1 MNAKRSEDHPVV
13 LGLAADLIFA
23 SRIRATAE
31 AAGVSAGTVRS
42 PEDLLSRAIEVRPRL
57 ILVDLEVRRG
67 DPADA
72 IRRIREDQRLS
83 GTRVVAFSS
92 HTNREAIEAGREA
105 GAEVFA
111 RSGFVRALPEL
122 LADAAHE
129 S

>member
-1 MNAKRSEDHPVV
+1 MSAKRSEDHPVV

-31 AAGVSAGTVRS
+31 AAGVSAATVSS
-42 PEDLLSRAIEVRPRL
+42 PEELVSRAIELRPRL
-57 ILVDLEVRRG
+57 ILIDLETRAG
-67 DPADA
+67 EPAAA

-83 GTRVVAFSS
+83 GTRVVAFAS
-92 HTNREAIEAGREA
+92 HTNREAIEGGREA
-105 GAEVFA
+105 GAEVLA

-129 S
+129 I